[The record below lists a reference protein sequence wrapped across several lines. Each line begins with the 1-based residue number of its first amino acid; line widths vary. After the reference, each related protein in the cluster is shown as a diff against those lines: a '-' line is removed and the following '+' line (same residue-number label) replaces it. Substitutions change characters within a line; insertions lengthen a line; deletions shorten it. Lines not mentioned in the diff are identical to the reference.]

1 MSTHSLG
8 TQKVSFTAEMLTYSS
23 QRTGGAYNNKS
34 NGVHTLLR
42 LLVAPVFGK
51 STVKSYSVHVH
62 AKCMLT
68 VHVYVGY
75 CILSFD
81 TGNYSCLEAL

>member
-1 MSTHSLG
+1 MCTWILLG
-8 TQKVSFTAEMLTYSS
+8 PIFHLCSKGIVVLCLHTQKVSFTAEMLTYSS
-23 QRTGGAYNNKS
+23 QCTGGAYNNKP

-42 LLVAPVFGK
+42 LLGAPVFGK

-68 VHVYVGY
+68 VHVYFV
-75 CILSFD
+75 
-81 TGNYSCLEAL
+81 